1 MPSNTLVLMPRISNI
16 TRKNHGKQM
25 DLSESTAFYLGIKN
39 KHNFG
44 ETMLNIFRRTSK
56 VSDKH

>member
-1 MPSNTLVLMPRISNI
+1 MPRISNI